1 MAPGLIPI
9 ENQIAAMEKRWPT
22 FALVQKVGRS
32 AVWEGMLDPVRRHYR
47 VRVGYEVPLVIENF
61 SIINVQPR
69 VQILSPVL
77 ERHPEYDEG
86 PIPHVYVNRKEQ
98 SLPYLCLF
106 DAFNGEWTPSDLLA
120 ETTIP
125 WTARYLYFYEG
136 WLLTRKW
143 SGGGRHPTQEE
154 QDGSKRPKAIA
165 AI

>member
-9 ENQIAAMEKRWPT
+9 ENQIAAMDKRWPAFT
-22 FALVQKVGRS
+22 LVQSVGRG

-47 VRVGYEVPLVIENF
+47 VRVSYEVPLAIENF

-69 VQILSPVL
+69 VQILSPRL
-77 ERHPEYDEG
+77 ESHPDYDEG
-86 PIPHVYVNRKEQ
+86 PIPHVYVNRKER

-106 DAFNGEWTPSDLLA
+106 DPYNGEWTPSDLLA
-120 ETTIP
+120 ETTVP
-125 WTARYLYFYEG
+125 WASRYLYFYEG
-136 WLLTRKW
+136 WLLTGKW

-154 QDGSKRPKAIA
+154 QDGNQRPKAIA